1 MAVKDISSTTIA
13 NILVLIATANQFANS
28 YAKNTKSFKEIPGQI
43 KKTITPDP
51 NKASSEL
58 QAWYNTYVKSDAPAA
73 GTATIKPT
81 KSVSDWTSN
90 FFTVKNELIS
100 NLTPAAMSAL
110 DAWWVKYT
118 TYKIHGKGKW

>member
-1 MAVKDISSTTIA
+1 MAVKDISPIAIA
-13 NILVLIATANQFANS
+13 NILVLIASANQFAFS
-28 YAKNTKSFKEIPGQI
+28 YVQSTKSYREIPLRI
-43 KKTITPDP
+43 SKSVTPDP
-51 NKASSEL
+51 NKASSDL
-58 QAWYNTYVKSDAPAA
+58 QKWYDTYVKSDAPAA